1 MNGCAHTHTQSRVF
15 RRDARGDARRYR
27 INRVDSSTT
36 FKVFPTKRW
45 ARWVDLVARAK
56 NRGRF
61 RTLERPV
68 IPCRARSNTMFAG
81 DAHLYSLQLLLPSS
95 KVRKLWSELVTAPGI
110 EKLSLEDLLLALS
123 APLSFSR
130 LLPFLLSSLLVSCC
144 SASRGVDMGAT
155 LSASRADIML
165 SC

>member
-1 MNGCAHTHTQSRVF
+1 MHTYRV
-15 RRDARGDARRYR
+15 RCSEDARGGARRYR

-56 NRGRF
+56 NRRRF

-110 EKLSLEDLLLALS
+110 EKLSKACYP
-123 APLSFSR
+123 ASFS
-130 LLPFLLSSLLVSCC
+130 LPSFSSFLSLS

-155 LSASRADIML
+155 LSASRVDIML